1 MKPILVIGLGN
12 ELMGDDCIGC
22 RLVEWLALDDAL
34 RDGMEFIEGGSD
46 VLSLATRME
55 GRERVVLIDAVLS
68 DDEPG
73 TVSVDEEPFEDFEV
87 RWEHRVQSRQH
98 RGARD
103 PVRGHPDGTVS
114 GDRHPR
120 SRSARRARRDC
131 AQGVEL
137 RNRNAG
143 GGPSPA
149 FPFGAR
155 AAARTRQGSSRL
167 TVKKSSTVQLRN
179 CLSLVVSICEK

>member
-87 RWEHRVQSRQH
+87 RWEHVHGPSAIQAVGLLKALAPALRATAFSLVSIAVPEIRFEDTLTARFPEIATRVRAALVAH
-98 RGARD
+98 A
-103 PVRGHPDGTVS
+103 GT
-114 GDRHPR
+114 
-120 SRSARRARRDC
+120 ARR
-131 AQGVEL
+131 V
-137 RNRNAG
+137 
-143 GGPSPA
+143 
-149 FPFGAR
+149 
-155 AAARTRQGSSRL
+155 SS
-167 TVKKSSTVQLRN
+167 
-179 CLSLVVSICEK
+179 